1 MEIGKLV
8 LAVLGVYVSMFFI
21 GMILSLS
28 ASGIQCQK
36 VDAGQHAKEGAI
48 WATYPT
54 IVYGLTAYFP
64 ILRRFAVNT
73 LQSYFRVGPE
83 YVEIVAVGYLMMLIS
98 WVATVWNI
106 HNTEKS
112 VCNPSNDEMTRFKE
126 NLLKKQKEK
135 QEAEEKN
142 NEAKQ
147 NPAPPA

>member
-8 LAVLGVYVSMFFI
+8 LAVFGVYIAMFFV

-28 ASGIQCQK
+28 SSGIQCQK

-54 IVYGLTAYFP
+54 VVYGLTVYFP

-73 LQSYFRVGPE
+73 LKSTFGLNE
-83 YVEIVAVGYLMMLIS
+83 TIVELVSVGYLMMLIS

-106 HNTEKS
+106 HNTEKA
-112 VCNPSNDEMTRFKE
+112 VCNPSTDEMSEFKE
-126 NLLKKQKEK
+126 NLMKKLKEK

-147 NPAPPA
+147 NPPPTA